1 MQWLETRIP
10 PPLVLLTLGV
20 AGFGMARSTPGL
32 SFQSSCASLVAVLL
46 ALAGLALNLLP
57 KVAFRRAGTSANPLR
72 PAATRH
78 LVTSGIYRYT
88 RNPMYLG
95 HALILSGWIVHLGN
109 VLALIVIPLFVL
121 FITRFQ
127 IRPEERALATTFQ
140 DYEQFCR
147 RSPRWLWHAARDG
160 EE

>member
-10 PPLVLLTLGV
+10 PPLVLLTLGAAAFGV
-20 AGFGMARSTPGL
+20 AHLTPKL
-32 SFQSSCASLVAVLL
+32 SFHDACASLFAALL
-46 ALAGLALNLLP
+46 ALAGLTLNLLP

-72 PAATRH
+72 PAATKQ

-95 HALILSGWIVHLGN
+95 HVLMLSGWVVHLGN
-109 VLALIVIPLFVL
+109 VLALVVVPVFVL

-127 IRPEERALATTFQ
+127 IRPEERALATVFPH
-140 DYEQFCR
+140 YEQFCR
-147 RSPRWLWHAARDG
+147 RSPRWL
-160 EE
+160 